1 MKNVALA
8 LALAGTAALVAG
20 CNRTDP
26 STGYPSNRTTGPV
39 TKSTTA
45 TPPPPLPA
53 APSTPS
59 GIGTAEPATSPA
71 APVAPS
77 GTPVTAGSGTPDGKA
92 SDTAANNPTGTLT
105 PQQESTEM
113 PKAGQANNHSS
124 TSMEESRGQK

>member
-8 LALAGTAALVAG
+8 VVLAGAAAFVTG

-26 STGYPSNRTTGPV
+26 STGYPSNSSTGPV

-45 TPPPPLPA
+45 TPPPALPA

-59 GIGTAEPATSPA
+59 GLGTATPATSPD
-71 APVAPS
+71 APVAS
-77 GTPVTAGSGTPDGKA
+77 GGTPVTGSGGTPDGKA
-92 SDTAANNPTGTLT
+92 SDTAANAPTGTLT
-105 PQQESTEM
+105 QKQESNEM

-124 TSMEESRGQK
+124 TAMEESRGQK